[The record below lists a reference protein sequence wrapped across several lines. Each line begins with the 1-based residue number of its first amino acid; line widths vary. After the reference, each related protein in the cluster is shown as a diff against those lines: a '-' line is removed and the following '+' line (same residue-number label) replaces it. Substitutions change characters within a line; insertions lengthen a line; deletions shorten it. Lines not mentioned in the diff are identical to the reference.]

1 MLPLLALRAHGVVAT
16 GNALAS
22 KDELAEI
29 ERRLADAVEKQEA
42 ILKLAE
48 KQLTKDALQR
58 ILDEAVEK
66 TVRELPPPAAP
77 PLVPPALAPPPVASP
92 PQAPPP
98 PPTLPSPNPTP
109 ADDNTQPAKKDGQ
122 NAFLSQIQAGKT
134 LKKSGSEFKARAGP
148 TWPVWGA

>member
-66 TVRELPPPAAP
+66 TVNDATVMRQVQTIIKDSGP
-77 PLVPPALAPPPVASP
+77 VQNALAQRRASVV
-92 PQAPPP
+92 
-98 PPTLPSPNPTP
+98 
-109 ADDNTQPAKKDGQ
+109 
-122 NAFLSQIQAGKT
+122 
-134 LKKSGSEFKARAGP
+134 GSEDSDSESSDWDGD
-148 TWPVWGA
+148 

>member
-48 KQLTKDALQR
+48 KQLTKDALKR

-77 PLVPPALAPPPVASP
+77 PLVPPPPVASP
-92 PQAPPP
+92 P
-98 PPTLPSPNPTP
+98 
-109 ADDNTQPAKKDGQ
+109 
-122 NAFLSQIQAGKT
+122 
-134 LKKSGSEFKARAGP
+134 
-148 TWPVWGA
+148 